1 MKTPDP
7 FTHPPLTAENMDL
20 YVIRS
25 GILRALKRGAKE
37 FGGRFLDVGSGREPY
52 REWLMA
58 RCPAMTEYVGLD
70 LEGSTRYKD
79 ATVTWDGVRMPFAD
93 ASFDCAMATEVLEHC
108 PEPEVTLRE
117 VARVLKP
124 GGVFFF
130 TVPFLWP
137 LHDCPHDEYR
147 YTPWS
152 MERHLRRSGFA
163 EVHLRPTG
171 GWDAALAQALGLW
184 VRRSP
189 TTQGRKRRWLTRA
202 VFPVY
207 KWLVN
212 RDATPSKFTH
222 ASFLMTGMTGLART
236 GGGAGA
242 NAEGKE
248 VES

>member
-1 MKTPDP
+1 MPKADP
-7 FTHPPLTAENMDL
+7 FTNPPLTAENMDL

-25 GILRALKRGAKE
+25 GILRALKRAAKGFE
-37 FGGRFLDVGSGREPY
+37 GRFLDVGSGREPY

-58 RCPAMTEYVGLD
+58 RCPAITEYVGLD
-70 LEGSTRYKD
+70 LEGSTRYKE
-79 ATVTWDGVRMPFAD
+79 ATVTWDGERMPFAD

-108 PEPEVTLRE
+108 PEPEITLRE

-124 GGVFFF
+124 GGVFFL

-152 MERHLRRSGFA
+152 MERHLRNSGFA
-163 EVHLRPTG
+163 ELQLRPTG

-189 TTQGRKRRWLTRA
+189 TTQGKRKWITRA
-202 VFPVY
+202 AFPIF

-212 RDATPSKFTH
+212 RDVTPSKFTQ
-222 ASFLMTGMTGLART
+222 ASFLMTGMTGTART
-236 GGGAGA
+236 AGGPG
-242 NAEGKE
+242 EI
-248 VES
+248 VEEKGVMP